1 MRNRTDVV
9 IGVLLVTLLSWAVWE
24 AQGWPARTRFFPLAI
39 GYPVLAMAV
48 MHLAYSLWLGLRPAK
63 PGQGSP
69 EPAAEGGIVLDP
81 VVVRRRTLEIS
92 FWAVAFALGLWL
104 LGFKVGGLV
113 MPTIFLH
120 YQARETLAHQ
130 PPVQSG
136 RVRLLQDR
144 PGGGAVVPTAPRP
157 HRRRLRPLFL
167 RFLPDGSAPEP
178 VPVKFARFGKHGRPL
193 FVPLLTRAPW
203 FTAP

>member
-1 MRNRTDVV
+1 MRNRTDVG

-48 MHLAYSLWLGLRPAK
+48 MHLAYSLWLGLRPVRS
-63 PGQGSP
+63 GQGRAEV

-92 FWAVAFALGLWL
+92 FWAVTFALGLYL

-113 MPTIFLH
+113 IPTIFLRF
-120 YQARETLAHQ
+120 QARELWRTSLLYSLGVYIFFKIGLEEALSFPLPAGQ
-130 PPVQSG
+130 IAFGLGFYSFDSYLIDPILNL
-136 RVRLLQDR
+136 VR
-144 PGGGAVVPTAPRP
+144 
-157 HRRRLRPLFL
+157 
-167 RFLPDGSAPEP
+167 
-178 VPVKFARFGKHGRPL
+178 
-193 FVPLLTRAPW
+193 
-203 FTAP
+203 

>member
-9 IGVLLVTLLSWAVWE
+9 IGVLLVTLLTWAVWE

-48 MHLAYSLWLGLRPAK
+48 MHLAYSLWLGLRPAR

-120 YQARETLAHQ
+120 YQAREIWRTSLLYSLGVYVFFKIGLEEALSFPL
-130 PPVQSG
+130 PPG
-136 RVRLLQDR
+136 RIADV
-144 PGGGAVVPTAPRP
+144 
-157 HRRRLRPLFL
+157 
-167 RFLPDGSAPEP
+167 
-178 VPVKFARFGKHGRPL
+178 FGL
-193 FVPLLTRAPW
+193 YSFDSYLMDPLLNLFR
-203 FTAP
+203 